1 MAQPTAYT
9 PTTDFSDEA
18 ASNAAGRSTVN
29 PTKLDTEFANLN
41 LTLDETLT
49 NLALIQRDDGK
60 IRDGKV
66 ELHTLSAQVK
76 ALFATAGATIR
87 GDWVTATSYAVRDV
101 VTESGATYIC
111 ATAHTS
117 GTFSTDLA
125 ADKWVIIANAPDTF
139 TAADITNTPAGSIA
153 ATNVQDAINEL
164 DGDIA
169 TVAAAVLA
177 IEEVPLAGGTM
188 TGPLVLSGDPTA
200 ALGAVPKQYADAIPA
215 GRLAGHCRLEYVSSS
230 QIKLMPFNGNK
241 LFINGEWLAI
251 PAAGV
256 TLSNTGLT
264 AATVYRIYA
273 YKSGSSIA
281 LEASTTARATDATY
295 GHEIKNGDATRTLVG
310 IVYMGAGTP
319 GTFVDSAT
327 QRFVRSWFNRG
338 RRSTMQN
345 ALAAGAS
352 IGYSPWQQLS
362 TSARV
367 EFVAFSDDQV
377 TAEAGMTAYDS
388 GGATCQFY
396 AAIGFDSTSVPTG
409 ANASVTVPAAN
420 KIVNVTA
427 GGSPASLSEGYHYAT
442 LLTGIAA
449 GTTPLVLSG
458 GNYAWIKAELM
469 PA

>member
-1 MAQPTAYT
+1 MQPTAYN
-9 PTTDFSDEA
+9 PTTDFSAEA
-18 ASNAAGRSTVN
+18 TSNAAGRSTVN
-29 PTKLDTEFANLN
+29 PTKLDAEFANL
-41 LTLDETLT
+41 ETTVDQLCT
-49 NLALIQRDDGK
+49 NLALIQRDDTK
-60 IRDGKV
+60 LRDNVV
-66 ELHTLSAQVK
+66 ELHTLSSQVR

-87 GDWVTATSYAVRDV
+87 GDWVTATSYAVKDI

-125 ADKWVIIANAPDTF
+125 ADKWVLLMFAPS
-139 TAADITNTPAGSIA
+139 ALSASGVSNTPAGSISATDVQA
-153 ATNVQDAINEL
+153 AIDEL
-164 DGDIA
+164 DGDVTA
-169 TVAAAVLA
+169 LAAVVAA
-177 IEEVPLAGGTM
+177 IDEVPLAGGTM
-188 TGPLVLSGDPTA
+188 TGLLVLSGNPSD
-200 ALGAVPKQYADAIPA
+200 ALGAVPKQYADALPN

-230 QIKLMPFNGNK
+230 QIKLMPLNGNK
-241 LFINGEWLAI
+241 LFINGEWLTI

-256 TLSNTGLT
+256 TLANTGLS
-264 AATVYRIYA
+264 ASTVYRIYA
-273 YKSGSSIA
+273 YSNSGTLT

-295 GHEIKNGDATRTLVG
+295 GHEIKNGDASRTLVG

-345 ALAAGAS
+345 ALSAGAS

-377 TAEAGMTAYDS
+377 TAEAGMSAYDS
-388 GGATCQFY
+388 GGATCQFF
-396 AAIGFDSTSVPTG
+396 AAIGFDSTSSPTG
-409 ANASVTVPAAN
+409 ANASATVPAAN
-420 KIVNVTA
+420 KYVNLNV

-442 LLTGIAA
+442 LLTGIAS
-449 GTTPLVLSG
+449 GTTPLVQSG